1 MRTLIQA
8 LRTKELRHKILFVL
22 GMIIIYRIGSFI
34 PLPGVDYTVVQEC
47 TNTLTDNQ
55 ENFIGLVNL
64 FSGGAMLQLSIFALG
79 VMPYITASIVVQL
92 LRVVIPRFEALHK
105 EGQSGEAKLTQYT
118 RYLTIGLAVLQSTTI
133 VVTARSGA
141 LFSYQC
147 SQVIPDGSLWN
158 LIVMVL
164 VMTGGTGLIMWMA
177 ELITEKGIGQGMSV
191 LIFMSICSGFL
202 PQLWEIGYGTDGTDG
217 DWLKFGIVVAVLV
230 VILIFVVFVE
240 LSQRRI
246 PVQYTR
252 RMIGRKMYG
261 GSSTYLPLKIN
272 MSGVIPP
279 IFASSILA
287 IPTLIAQFDDD
298 AAWAEWINENLAD
311 TTSVWY
317 IVLYAIMIVF
327 FCFFY
332 TSITFNPDETAD
344 NMKQYGGFIPGIRAG
359 SATSRYLSYVMNR
372 LNTVGAIYLLF
383 VALIPTVLIMALD
396 INSQLP
402 FGGTTILII
411 AGVGLDTL
419 RQARAQTEQ
428 FQYAGFL
435 FEGTDHVEGGD
446 VKEHK
451 GLFGKKNKKAA
462 AVPAVEASADAQ
474 ASTPA
479 DKSEDEG
486 KNTEATEDEPVV
498 DEFAADATVSA
509 EPGASADGEPS
520 MEADDAAQPV
530 ERAEGEVADMPSGIA
545 QAADEAESDEEQ

>member
-8 LRTKELRHKILFVL
+8 LKTKELRNKILFTL
-22 GMIIIYRIGSFI
+22 GIIIIYRIGSFI
-34 PLPGVDYTVVQEC
+34 PTPGVDYTVVQQC
-47 TNTLTDNQ
+47 VGKMNNAS

-133 VVTARSGA
+133 LVTARSGA
-141 LFSYQC
+141 LFNYQC
-147 SQVIPDGSLWN
+147 SQVVPDGSVWN
-158 LIVMVL
+158 LVVMVL
-164 VMTGGTGLIMWMA
+164 IMTGGTGLIMWMA
-177 ELITEKGIGQGMSV
+177 ELVTDKGLGQGMSI

-202 PQLWEIGYGTDGTDG
+202 PQLWEIGWGTNGTDGNWG
-217 DWLKFGIVVAVLV
+217 KFAAVVGTLLV
-230 VILIFVVFVE
+230 IMILVIYVE
-240 LSQRRI
+240 LAQRRI

-287 IPTLIAQFDDD
+287 VPTLIAQFGNSDQS
-298 AAWAEWINENLAD
+298 WVKWINSNLAN

-317 IVLYAIMIVF
+317 IALYALMIVF

-332 TSITFNPDETAD
+332 TEITFNPDETAD

-359 SATSRYLSYVMNR
+359 SATSNYLSYVMNR
-372 LNTVGAIYLLF
+372 LNTVGAVYLLF
-383 VALIPTVLIMALD
+383 VALIPTVLIMAL
-396 INSQLP
+396 NLNTKLP

-419 RQARAQTEQ
+419 RQAKAQTEQ

-435 FEGTDHVEGGD
+435 FEDTDH
-446 VKEHK
+446 K
-451 GLFGKKNKKAA
+451 
-462 AVPAVEASADAQ
+462 
-474 ASTPA
+474 
-479 DKSEDEG
+479 EG
-486 KNTEATEDEPVV
+486 K
-498 DEFAADATVSA
+498 
-509 EPGASADGEPS
+509 
-520 MEADDAAQPV
+520 
-530 ERAEGEVADMPSGIA
+530 
-545 QAADEAESDEEQ
+545 

>member
-8 LRTKELRHKILFVL
+8 LKTKELRNKILFTL
-22 GMIIIYRIGSFI
+22 GIIIIYRIGSFI
-34 PLPGVDYTVVQEC
+34 PTPGVDYTVVQQC
-47 TNTLTDNQ
+47 VGKMNNAS

-79 VMPYITASIVVQL
+79 VMPYITASIVIQL

-133 VVTARSGA
+133 LVTARSGA
-141 LFSYQC
+141 LFNYQC
-147 SQVIPDGSLWN
+147 SQVVPDGSVWN
-158 LIVMVL
+158 LAVMVL
-164 VMTGGTGLIMWMA
+164 IMTGGTGLIMWMA
-177 ELITEKGIGQGMSV
+177 ELVTDKGLGQGMSI

-202 PQLWEIGYGTDGTDG
+202 PQLWEIGWGTNGTDGNWG
-217 DWLKFGIVVAVLV
+217 KFAAVVGTLLV
-230 VILIFVVFVE
+230 IMILVIYVE
-240 LSQRRI
+240 LAQRRI

-287 IPTLIAQFDDD
+287 VPTLIAQFGNSDQS
-298 AAWAEWINENLAD
+298 WVKWINSNLAN

-317 IVLYAIMIVF
+317 IALYALMIVF

-332 TSITFNPDETAD
+332 TEITFNPDETAD

-359 SATSRYLSYVMNR
+359 SATSNYLSYVMNR
-372 LNTVGAIYLLF
+372 LNTVGAVYLLF
-383 VALIPTVLIMALD
+383 VALIPTVLIMAL
-396 INSQLP
+396 NLNTKLP

-419 RQARAQTEQ
+419 RQAKAQTEQ

-435 FEGTDHVEGGD
+435 FEDTDH
-446 VKEHK
+446 K
-451 GLFGKKNKKAA
+451 
-462 AVPAVEASADAQ
+462 
-474 ASTPA
+474 
-479 DKSEDEG
+479 EG
-486 KNTEATEDEPVV
+486 K
-498 DEFAADATVSA
+498 
-509 EPGASADGEPS
+509 
-520 MEADDAAQPV
+520 
-530 ERAEGEVADMPSGIA
+530 
-545 QAADEAESDEEQ
+545 

>member
-8 LRTKELRHKILFVL
+8 LKTKELRNKILFTL
-22 GMIIIYRIGSFI
+22 GIIIIYRIGSFI
-34 PLPGVDYTVVQEC
+34 PTPGVDYTVVQQC
-47 TNTLTDNQ
+47 VGKMNNAS

-79 VMPYITASIVVQL
+79 VMPYITASIVIQL

-133 VVTARSGA
+133 LVTARSGA
-141 LFSYQC
+141 LFNYQC
-147 SQVIPDGSLWN
+147 SQVVPDGSVWN
-158 LIVMVL
+158 LVVMVL
-164 VMTGGTGLIMWMA
+164 IMTGGTGLIMWMA
-177 ELITEKGIGQGMSV
+177 ELVTDKGLGQGMSI

-202 PQLWEIGYGTDGTDG
+202 PQLWEIGWGTNGTDGNWG
-217 DWLKFGIVVAVLV
+217 KFAAVVGTLLV
-230 VILIFVVFVE
+230 IMILVIYVE
-240 LSQRRI
+240 LTQRRI

-252 RMIGRKMYG
+252 RMLGRKMYG

-287 IPTLIAQFDDD
+287 VPTLIAQFGNSDQS
-298 AAWAEWINENLAD
+298 WVKWINSNLAN

-317 IVLYAIMIVF
+317 IALYALMIVF

-332 TSITFNPDETAD
+332 TEITFNPDETAD

-359 SATSRYLSYVMNR
+359 SATSNYLSYVMNR
-372 LNTVGAIYLLF
+372 LNTVGAVYLLF
-383 VALIPTVLIMALD
+383 VALIPTVLIMAL
-396 INSQLP
+396 NLNTKLP

-419 RQARAQTEQ
+419 RQAKAQTEQ

-435 FEGTDHVEGGD
+435 FEDTDH
-446 VKEHK
+446 K
-451 GLFGKKNKKAA
+451 
-462 AVPAVEASADAQ
+462 
-474 ASTPA
+474 
-479 DKSEDEG
+479 EG
-486 KNTEATEDEPVV
+486 K
-498 DEFAADATVSA
+498 
-509 EPGASADGEPS
+509 
-520 MEADDAAQPV
+520 
-530 ERAEGEVADMPSGIA
+530 
-545 QAADEAESDEEQ
+545 

>member
-8 LRTKELRHKILFVL
+8 LKTKELRNKILFTL
-22 GMIIIYRIGSFI
+22 GIIIIYRIGSFI
-34 PLPGVDYTVVQEC
+34 PTPGVDYKVVQQC
-47 TNTLTDNQ
+47 LGSMDSTS

-79 VMPYITASIVVQL
+79 VMPYITASIVIQL

-133 VVTARSGA
+133 LVTARSGA
-141 LFSYQC
+141 LFNYRC
-147 SQVIPDGSLWN
+147 SQVVPDGSVWN
-158 LIVMVL
+158 LVVMVL
-164 VMTGGTGLIMWMA
+164 IMTGGTGLIMWMA
-177 ELITEKGIGQGMSV
+177 ELITDKGLGQGMSI

-202 PQLWEIGYGTDGTDG
+202 PQLWEIGWGTNGTDGNWG
-217 DWLKFGIVVAVLV
+217 KFAAVVGTLLV
-230 VILIFVVFVE
+230 IMILVIYVE
-240 LSQRRI
+240 LAQRRI

-287 IPTLIAQFDDD
+287 VPTLIAQFGNSDQS
-298 AAWAEWINENLAD
+298 WVKWINSNLAN

-317 IVLYAIMIVF
+317 IALYALMIVF

-332 TSITFNPDETAD
+332 TEITFNPDETAD

-359 SATSRYLSYVMNR
+359 SATSNYLSYVMNR
-372 LNTVGAIYLLF
+372 LNTVGAVYLLF
-383 VALIPTVLIMALD
+383 VALIPTVLIMAL
-396 INSQLP
+396 NLNTKLP

-419 RQARAQTEQ
+419 RQAKAQTEQ

-435 FEGTDHVEGGD
+435 FEDTDH
-446 VKEHK
+446 K
-451 GLFGKKNKKAA
+451 
-462 AVPAVEASADAQ
+462 
-474 ASTPA
+474 
-479 DKSEDEG
+479 EG
-486 KNTEATEDEPVV
+486 K
-498 DEFAADATVSA
+498 
-509 EPGASADGEPS
+509 
-520 MEADDAAQPV
+520 
-530 ERAEGEVADMPSGIA
+530 
-545 QAADEAESDEEQ
+545 

>member
-8 LRTKELRHKILFVL
+8 LKTKELRNKILFTL
-22 GMIIIYRIGSFI
+22 GIIIIYRIGSFI
-34 PLPGVDYTVVQEC
+34 PTPGVDYKVVQQC
-47 TNTLTDNQ
+47 VGSMNSTS

-79 VMPYITASIVVQL
+79 VMPYITASIVIQL

-133 VVTARSGA
+133 LVTARSGA
-141 LFSYQC
+141 LFNYRC
-147 SQVIPDGSLWN
+147 SQVVPDGSVWN
-158 LIVMVL
+158 LVVMVL
-164 VMTGGTGLIMWMA
+164 IMTGGTGLIMWMA
-177 ELITEKGIGQGMSV
+177 ELITDKGLGQGMSI

-202 PQLWEIGYGTDGTDG
+202 PQLWEIGWGTNGTDGNWG
-217 DWLKFGIVVAVLV
+217 KFAAVVGTLLV
-230 VILIFVVFVE
+230 IMILVIYVE
-240 LSQRRI
+240 LAQRRI

-287 IPTLIAQFDDD
+287 VPTLIAQFGNSDQS
-298 AAWAEWINENLAD
+298 WVKWINSNLAN

-317 IVLYAIMIVF
+317 IALYALMIVF

-332 TSITFNPDETAD
+332 TEITFNPDETAD

-359 SATSRYLSYVMNR
+359 SATSNYLSYVMNR
-372 LNTVGAIYLLF
+372 LNTVGAVYLLF
-383 VALIPTVLIMALD
+383 VALIPTVLIMAL
-396 INSQLP
+396 NLNTKLP

-419 RQARAQTEQ
+419 RQAKAQTEQ

-435 FEGTDHVEGGD
+435 FEDTDH
-446 VKEHK
+446 K
-451 GLFGKKNKKAA
+451 
-462 AVPAVEASADAQ
+462 
-474 ASTPA
+474 
-479 DKSEDEG
+479 EG
-486 KNTEATEDEPVV
+486 K
-498 DEFAADATVSA
+498 
-509 EPGASADGEPS
+509 
-520 MEADDAAQPV
+520 
-530 ERAEGEVADMPSGIA
+530 
-545 QAADEAESDEEQ
+545 

>member
-8 LRTKELRHKILFVL
+8 LKTKELRNKILFTL
-22 GMIIIYRIGSFI
+22 GIIIIYRIGSFI
-34 PLPGVDYTVVQEC
+34 PTPGVDYTVVQQC
-47 TNTLTDNQ
+47 VGKMNNAS

-79 VMPYITASIVVQL
+79 VMPYITASIVIQL

-133 VVTARSGA
+133 LVTARSGA
-141 LFSYQC
+141 LFNYQC
-147 SQVIPDGSLWN
+147 SQVVPDGSVWN
-158 LIVMVL
+158 LVVMVL
-164 VMTGGTGLIMWMA
+164 IMTGGTGLIMWMA
-177 ELITEKGIGQGMSV
+177 ELVTDKGLGQGMSI

-202 PQLWEIGYGTDGTDG
+202 PQLWEIGWGTNGTDGNWG
-217 DWLKFGIVVAVLV
+217 KFAAVVGTLLV
-230 VILIFVVFVE
+230 IMILVIYVE
-240 LSQRRI
+240 LAQRRI

-287 IPTLIAQFDDD
+287 VPTLIAQFGNSDQS
-298 AAWAEWINENLAD
+298 WVKWINSNLAN

-317 IVLYAIMIVF
+317 IALYALMIVF

-332 TSITFNPDETAD
+332 TEITFNPDETAD

-359 SATSRYLSYVMNR
+359 SATSNYLSYVMNR
-372 LNTVGAIYLLF
+372 LNTVGAVYLLF
-383 VALIPTVLIMALD
+383 VALIPTVLIMAL
-396 INSQLP
+396 NLHTKLP

-419 RQARAQTEQ
+419 RQAKAQTEQ

-435 FEGTDHVEGGD
+435 FEDTDH
-446 VKEHK
+446 K
-451 GLFGKKNKKAA
+451 
-462 AVPAVEASADAQ
+462 
-474 ASTPA
+474 
-479 DKSEDEG
+479 EG
-486 KNTEATEDEPVV
+486 K
-498 DEFAADATVSA
+498 
-509 EPGASADGEPS
+509 
-520 MEADDAAQPV
+520 
-530 ERAEGEVADMPSGIA
+530 
-545 QAADEAESDEEQ
+545 

>member
-8 LRTKELRHKILFVL
+8 LKTKELRNKILFTL
-22 GMIIIYRIGSFI
+22 GIIIIYRIGSFI
-34 PLPGVDYTVVQEC
+34 PTPGVDYTVVQQC
-47 TNTLTDNQ
+47 VGKMNNAS

-79 VMPYITASIVVQL
+79 VMPYITASIVIQL

-133 VVTARSGA
+133 LVTARSGA
-141 LFSYQC
+141 LFNYQC
-147 SQVIPDGSLWN
+147 SQVVPDGSVWN
-158 LIVMVL
+158 LVVMVL
-164 VMTGGTGLIMWMA
+164 IMTGGTGLIMWMA
-177 ELITEKGIGQGMSV
+177 ELVTDKGLGQGMSI

-202 PQLWEIGYGTDGTDG
+202 PQLWEIGWGTNGTDG
-217 DWLKFGIVVAVLV
+217 DWLKFGIVVGVLL
-230 VILIFVVFVE
+230 VILVFVVFVE

-252 RMIGRKMYG
+252 RMIGRRMYG

-287 IPTLIAQFDDD
+287 IPTLIAQFASDTD
-298 AAWAEWINENLAD
+298 WAQWINDNLAD

-317 IVLYAIMIVF
+317 IALYALMIVF

-359 SATSRYLSYVMNR
+359 NATSRYLSYVMNR
-372 LNTVGAIYLLF
+372 LNTVGAVYLLF

-396 INSQLP
+396 LNTQLP

-411 AGVGLDTL
+411 AGVGLDSL
-419 RQARAQTEQ
+419 RQAKAQTEQ

-435 FEGTDHVEGGD
+435 FEDTDHVEG
-446 VKEHK
+446 K
-451 GLFGKKNKKAA
+451 
-462 AVPAVEASADAQ
+462 
-474 ASTPA
+474 
-479 DKSEDEG
+479 
-486 KNTEATEDEPVV
+486 
-498 DEFAADATVSA
+498 
-509 EPGASADGEPS
+509 
-520 MEADDAAQPV
+520 
-530 ERAEGEVADMPSGIA
+530 
-545 QAADEAESDEEQ
+545 

>member
-8 LRTKELRHKILFVL
+8 LKTKELRNKILFTL
-22 GMIIIYRIGSFI
+22 GIIIIYRIGSFI
-34 PLPGVDYTVVQEC
+34 PTPGVDYTVVQQC
-47 TNTLTDNQ
+47 VGKMNNAS

-79 VMPYITASIVVQL
+79 VMPYITASIVIQL

-133 VVTARSGA
+133 LVTARSGA
-141 LFSYQC
+141 LFNYQC
-147 SQVIPDGSLWN
+147 SQVVPDGSVWN
-158 LIVMVL
+158 LVVMVL
-164 VMTGGTGLIMWMA
+164 IMTGGTGLIMWMA
-177 ELITEKGIGQGMSV
+177 ELVTDKGLGQGMSI

-202 PQLWEIGYGTDGTDG
+202 PQLWEIGWGTNGTDGNWG
-217 DWLKFGIVVAVLV
+217 KFAAVVGTLLV
-230 VILIFVVFVE
+230 IMILVIYVE
-240 LSQRRI
+240 LAQRRI

-287 IPTLIAQFDDD
+287 VPTLIAQFGNSDQS
-298 AAWAEWINENLAD
+298 WVKWINSNLAN

-317 IVLYAIMIVF
+317 IALYALMIVF

-332 TSITFNPDETAD
+332 TEITFNPDETAD

-359 SATSRYLSYVMNR
+359 SATSNYLSYVMNR
-372 LNTVGAIYLLF
+372 LNTVGAVYLLF
-383 VALIPTVLIMALD
+383 VALIPTVLIMAL
-396 INSQLP
+396 NLNTKLP

-411 AGVGLDTL
+411 AGVGLDSL
-419 RQARAQTEQ
+419 RQAKAQTEQ

-435 FEGTDHVEGGD
+435 FEDTDH
-446 VKEHK
+446 K
-451 GLFGKKNKKAA
+451 
-462 AVPAVEASADAQ
+462 
-474 ASTPA
+474 
-479 DKSEDEG
+479 EG
-486 KNTEATEDEPVV
+486 K
-498 DEFAADATVSA
+498 
-509 EPGASADGEPS
+509 
-520 MEADDAAQPV
+520 
-530 ERAEGEVADMPSGIA
+530 
-545 QAADEAESDEEQ
+545 

>member
-8 LRTKELRHKILFVL
+8 LKTKELRNKILFTL
-22 GMIIIYRIGSFI
+22 GIIIIYRIGSFI
-34 PLPGVDYTVVQEC
+34 PTPGVDYTVVQQC
-47 TNTLTDNQ
+47 VGKMNNAS

-79 VMPYITASIVVQL
+79 VMPYITASIVIQL

-133 VVTARSGA
+133 LVTARSGA

-147 SQVIPDGSLWN
+147 SQVVPDGSVWN
-158 LIVMVL
+158 LVVMVL
-164 VMTGGTGLIMWMA
+164 IMTGGTGLIMWMA
-177 ELITEKGIGQGMSV
+177 ELVTDKGLGQGMSI

-202 PQLWEIGYGTDGTDG
+202 PQLWEIGWGTNGTDGNWG
-217 DWLKFGIVVAVLV
+217 KFAAVVGTLLV
-230 VILIFVVFVE
+230 IMILVIYVE
-240 LSQRRI
+240 LAQRRI

-287 IPTLIAQFDDD
+287 VPTLIAQFGNSDQS
-298 AAWAEWINENLAD
+298 WVKWINSNLAN

-317 IVLYAIMIVF
+317 IALYALMIVF

-332 TSITFNPDETAD
+332 TEITFNPDETAD

-359 SATSRYLSYVMNR
+359 SATSNYLSYVMNR
-372 LNTVGAIYLLF
+372 LNTVGAVYLLF
-383 VALIPTVLIMALD
+383 VALIPTVLIMAL
-396 INSQLP
+396 NLNTKLP

-419 RQARAQTEQ
+419 RQAKAQTEQ

-435 FEGTDHVEGGD
+435 FEDTDH
-446 VKEHK
+446 K
-451 GLFGKKNKKAA
+451 
-462 AVPAVEASADAQ
+462 
-474 ASTPA
+474 
-479 DKSEDEG
+479 EG
-486 KNTEATEDEPVV
+486 K
-498 DEFAADATVSA
+498 
-509 EPGASADGEPS
+509 
-520 MEADDAAQPV
+520 
-530 ERAEGEVADMPSGIA
+530 
-545 QAADEAESDEEQ
+545 

>member
-8 LRTKELRHKILFVL
+8 LKTKELRNKILFTL
-22 GMIIIYRIGSFI
+22 GIIIIYRIGSFI
-34 PLPGVDYTVVQEC
+34 PTPGVDYTVVQQC
-47 TNTLTDNQ
+47 VGKMNNAS

-79 VMPYITASIVVQL
+79 VMPYITASIVIQL

-133 VVTARSGA
+133 LVTARSGA
-141 LFSYQC
+141 LFNYQC
-147 SQVIPDGSLWN
+147 SQVVPDGSVWN
-158 LIVMVL
+158 LVVMVL
-164 VMTGGTGLIMWMA
+164 IMTGGTGLIMWMA
-177 ELITEKGIGQGMSV
+177 ELVTDKGLGQGMSI

-202 PQLWEIGYGTDGTDG
+202 PQLWEIGWGTNGTDGNWG
-217 DWLKFGIVVAVLV
+217 KFAAVVGTLLV
-230 VILIFVVFVE
+230 IMILVIYVE
-240 LSQRRI
+240 LAQRRI

-287 IPTLIAQFDDD
+287 VPTLIAQFGNSDQS
-298 AAWAEWINENLAD
+298 WVKWINSNLAN

-317 IVLYAIMIVF
+317 IALYALMIVF

-332 TSITFNPDETAD
+332 TEITFNPDETAD

-359 SATSRYLSYVMNR
+359 SATSNYLSYVMNR
-372 LNTVGAIYLLF
+372 LNTIGAVYLLF
-383 VALIPTVLIMALD
+383 VALIPTVLIMAL
-396 INSQLP
+396 NLNTKLP

-419 RQARAQTEQ
+419 RQAKAQTEQ

-435 FEGTDHVEGGD
+435 FEDTDH
-446 VKEHK
+446 K
-451 GLFGKKNKKAA
+451 
-462 AVPAVEASADAQ
+462 
-474 ASTPA
+474 
-479 DKSEDEG
+479 EG
-486 KNTEATEDEPVV
+486 K
-498 DEFAADATVSA
+498 
-509 EPGASADGEPS
+509 
-520 MEADDAAQPV
+520 
-530 ERAEGEVADMPSGIA
+530 
-545 QAADEAESDEEQ
+545 

>member
-8 LRTKELRHKILFVL
+8 LKTKELRNKILFTL
-22 GMIIIYRIGSFI
+22 GIIIIYRIGSFI
-34 PLPGVDYTVVQEC
+34 PTPGVDYTVVQQC
-47 TNTLTDNQ
+47 VGKMNNAS

-79 VMPYITASIVVQL
+79 VMPYITASIVIQL

-133 VVTARSGA
+133 LVTARSGA
-141 LFSYQC
+141 LFNYQC
-147 SQVIPDGSLWN
+147 SQVVPDGSVWN
-158 LIVMVL
+158 LVVMVL
-164 VMTGGTGLIMWMA
+164 IMTGGTGLIMWMA
-177 ELITEKGIGQGMSV
+177 ELVTDKGLGQGMSI

-202 PQLWEIGYGTDGTDG
+202 PQLWEIGWGTNGTDGNWG
-217 DWLKFGIVVAVLV
+217 KFAAVVGTLLV
-230 VILIFVVFVE
+230 IMILVIYVE
-240 LSQRRI
+240 LAQRRI

-279 IFASSILA
+279 IFASILA
-287 IPTLIAQFDDD
+287 VPTLIAQFGNSDQS
-298 AAWAEWINENLAD
+298 WVKWINSNLAN

-317 IVLYAIMIVF
+317 IALYALMIVF

-332 TSITFNPDETAD
+332 TEITFNPDETAD

-359 SATSRYLSYVMNR
+359 SATSNYLSYVMNR
-372 LNTVGAIYLLF
+372 LNTVGAVYLLF
-383 VALIPTVLIMALD
+383 VALIPTVLIMAL
-396 INSQLP
+396 NLNTKLP

-419 RQARAQTEQ
+419 RQAKAQTEQ

-435 FEGTDHVEGGD
+435 FEDTDH
-446 VKEHK
+446 K
-451 GLFGKKNKKAA
+451 
-462 AVPAVEASADAQ
+462 
-474 ASTPA
+474 
-479 DKSEDEG
+479 EG
-486 KNTEATEDEPVV
+486 K
-498 DEFAADATVSA
+498 
-509 EPGASADGEPS
+509 
-520 MEADDAAQPV
+520 
-530 ERAEGEVADMPSGIA
+530 
-545 QAADEAESDEEQ
+545 

>member
-1 MRTLIQA
+1 MRACGARQGKESKVRTLIQA
-8 LRTKELRHKILFVL
+8 FRTKELRNKILFVL

-34 PLPGVDYTVVQEC
+34 PLPGVDYTVVQQC
-47 TNTLTDNQ
+47 ANDMTNNQ

-79 VMPYITASIVVQL
+79 VMPYITASIVIQL

-133 VVTARSGA
+133 VVTANSGA
-141 LFSYQC
+141 LFNYQC
-147 SQVIPDGSLWN
+147 SDVIPNDTPWS

-164 VMTGGTGLIMWMA
+164 VLTGGTGLIMWMA

-202 PQLWEIGYGTDGTDG
+202 PQLWEIGWGTNGTDG
-217 DWLKFGIVVAVLV
+217 DWLKFGIVVGVLL
-230 VILIFVVFVE
+230 VILVFVVFVE

-287 IPTLIAQFDDD
+287 IPTLIAQFGDSS
-298 AAWAEWINENLAD
+298 AGWVEWINSNLAD

-317 IVLYAIMIVF
+317 IALYALMIVF

-359 SATSRYLSYVMNR
+359 NATSRYLSYVMNR
-372 LNTVGAIYLLF
+372 LNTVGAVYLLF

-396 INSQLP
+396 LNTQLP

-411 AGVGLDTL
+411 AGVGLDSL
-419 RQARAQTEQ
+419 RQAKAQTEQ

-435 FEGTDHVEGGD
+435 FEDTDHVEG
-446 VKEHK
+446 K
-451 GLFGKKNKKAA
+451 
-462 AVPAVEASADAQ
+462 
-474 ASTPA
+474 
-479 DKSEDEG
+479 
-486 KNTEATEDEPVV
+486 
-498 DEFAADATVSA
+498 
-509 EPGASADGEPS
+509 
-520 MEADDAAQPV
+520 
-530 ERAEGEVADMPSGIA
+530 
-545 QAADEAESDEEQ
+545 

>member
-8 LRTKELRHKILFVL
+8 FRTKELRNKILFVL

-34 PLPGVDYTVVQEC
+34 PLPGVDYTVVQQC
-47 TNTLTDNQ
+47 ANDMTNNQ

-79 VMPYITASIVVQL
+79 VMPYITASIVIQL

-133 VVTARSGA
+133 VVTANSGA
-141 LFSYQC
+141 LFNYQC
-147 SQVIPDGSLWN
+147 SDVIPNDTLWS

-164 VMTGGTGLIMWMA
+164 VLTGGTGLIMWMA

-202 PQLWEIGYGTDGTDG
+202 PQLWEIGWGTNGTDG
-217 DWLKFGIVVAVLV
+217 DWLKFGIVVGVLL
-230 VILIFVVFVE
+230 VILVFVVFVE

-287 IPTLIAQFDDD
+287 IPTLIAQFASDTD
-298 AAWAEWINENLAD
+298 WAQWINDNLAD

-317 IVLYAIMIVF
+317 IALYALMIVF

-359 SATSRYLSYVMNR
+359 NATSRYLSYVMNR
-372 LNTVGAIYLLF
+372 LNTVGAVYLLF

-396 INSQLP
+396 LNTQLP

-411 AGVGLDTL
+411 AGVGLDSL
-419 RQARAQTEQ
+419 RQAKAQTEQ

-435 FEGTDHVEGGD
+435 FEDTDHVEG
-446 VKEHK
+446 K
-451 GLFGKKNKKAA
+451 
-462 AVPAVEASADAQ
+462 
-474 ASTPA
+474 
-479 DKSEDEG
+479 
-486 KNTEATEDEPVV
+486 
-498 DEFAADATVSA
+498 
-509 EPGASADGEPS
+509 
-520 MEADDAAQPV
+520 
-530 ERAEGEVADMPSGIA
+530 
-545 QAADEAESDEEQ
+545 

>member
-8 LRTKELRHKILFVL
+8 LKTKELRNKILFTL
-22 GMIIIYRIGSFI
+22 GIIIIYRIGSFI
-34 PLPGVDYTVVQEC
+34 PTPGVDYTVVQQC
-47 TNTLTDNQ
+47 VGKMNNAS

-79 VMPYITASIVVQL
+79 VMPYITASIVIQL

-133 VVTARSGA
+133 LVTARSGA
-141 LFSYQC
+141 LFNYQC
-147 SQVIPDGSLWN
+147 SQVVPDGSVWN
-158 LIVMVL
+158 LVVMVL
-164 VMTGGTGLIMWMA
+164 IMTGGTGLIMWMA
-177 ELITEKGIGQGMSV
+177 ELVTDKGLGQGMSI

-202 PQLWEIGYGTDGTDG
+202 PQLWEIGWGTNGTDGNWG
-217 DWLKFGIVVAVLV
+217 KFAAVVGTLLV
-230 VILIFVVFVE
+230 IMILVIYVE
-240 LSQRRI
+240 LTQRRI

-287 IPTLIAQFDDD
+287 VPTLIAQFGNSDQS
-298 AAWAEWINENLAD
+298 WVKWINSNLAN

-317 IVLYAIMIVF
+317 IALYALMIVF

-332 TSITFNPDETAD
+332 TEITFNPDETAD

-359 SATSRYLSYVMNR
+359 SATSNYLSYVMNR
-372 LNTVGAIYLLF
+372 LNTVGAVYLLF
-383 VALIPTVLIMALD
+383 VALIPTVLIMAL
-396 INSQLP
+396 NLNTKLP

-419 RQARAQTEQ
+419 RQAKAQTEQ

-435 FEGTDHVEGGD
+435 FEDTDH
-446 VKEHK
+446 K
-451 GLFGKKNKKAA
+451 
-462 AVPAVEASADAQ
+462 
-474 ASTPA
+474 
-479 DKSEDEG
+479 EG
-486 KNTEATEDEPVV
+486 K
-498 DEFAADATVSA
+498 
-509 EPGASADGEPS
+509 
-520 MEADDAAQPV
+520 
-530 ERAEGEVADMPSGIA
+530 
-545 QAADEAESDEEQ
+545 

>member
-8 LRTKELRHKILFVL
+8 LKTKELRNKILFTL
-22 GMIIIYRIGSFI
+22 GIIIIYRIGSFI
-34 PLPGVDYTVVQEC
+34 PTPGVDYTVVQQC
-47 TNTLTDNQ
+47 VGKMNNAS
-55 ENFIGLVNL
+55 ENFIGLENL

-79 VMPYITASIVVQL
+79 VMPYITASIVIQL

-133 VVTARSGA
+133 LVTARSGA
-141 LFSYQC
+141 LFNYQC
-147 SQVIPDGSLWN
+147 SQVVPDGSVWN
-158 LIVMVL
+158 LVVMVL
-164 VMTGGTGLIMWMA
+164 IMTGGTGLIMWMA
-177 ELITEKGIGQGMSV
+177 ELVTDKGLGQGMSI

-202 PQLWEIGYGTDGTDG
+202 PQLWEIGWGTNGTDGNWG
-217 DWLKFGIVVAVLV
+217 KFAAVVGTLLV
-230 VILIFVVFVE
+230 IMILVIYVE
-240 LSQRRI
+240 LAQRRI

-287 IPTLIAQFDDD
+287 VPTLIAQFGNSDQS
-298 AAWAEWINENLAD
+298 WVKWINSNLAN

-317 IVLYAIMIVF
+317 IALYALMIVF

-332 TSITFNPDETAD
+332 TEITFNPDETAD

-359 SATSRYLSYVMNR
+359 SATSNYLSYVMNR
-372 LNTVGAIYLLF
+372 LNTVGAVYLLF
-383 VALIPTVLIMALD
+383 VALIPTVLIMAL
-396 INSQLP
+396 NLNTKLP

-419 RQARAQTEQ
+419 RQAKAQTEQ

-435 FEGTDHVEGGD
+435 FEDTDH
-446 VKEHK
+446 K
-451 GLFGKKNKKAA
+451 
-462 AVPAVEASADAQ
+462 
-474 ASTPA
+474 
-479 DKSEDEG
+479 EG
-486 KNTEATEDEPVV
+486 K
-498 DEFAADATVSA
+498 
-509 EPGASADGEPS
+509 
-520 MEADDAAQPV
+520 
-530 ERAEGEVADMPSGIA
+530 
-545 QAADEAESDEEQ
+545 

>member
-8 LRTKELRHKILFVL
+8 LKTKELRNKILFTL
-22 GMIIIYRIGSFI
+22 GIIIIYRIGSFI
-34 PLPGVDYTVVQEC
+34 PTPGVDYTVVQQC
-47 TNTLTDNQ
+47 VGKMNNAS

-79 VMPYITASIVVQL
+79 VMPYITASIVIQL

-133 VVTARSGA
+133 LVTARSGA
-141 LFSYQC
+141 LFNYQC
-147 SQVIPDGSLWN
+147 SQVVPDGSVWN
-158 LIVMVL
+158 LVVMVL
-164 VMTGGTGLIMWMA
+164 IMTGGTGLIMWMA
-177 ELITEKGIGQGMSV
+177 ELVTDKGLGQGMSI

-202 PQLWEIGYGTDGTDG
+202 PQLWEIGWGTNGTDGNWG
-217 DWLKFGIVVAVLV
+217 KFAAAVGTLLV
-230 VILIFVVFVE
+230 IMILVIYVE
-240 LSQRRI
+240 LAQRRI

-287 IPTLIAQFDDD
+287 VPTLIAQFGNSDQS
-298 AAWAEWINENLAD
+298 WVKWINSNLAN

-317 IVLYAIMIVF
+317 IALYALMIVF

-332 TSITFNPDETAD
+332 TEITFNPDETAD

-359 SATSRYLSYVMNR
+359 SATSNYLSYVMNR
-372 LNTVGAIYLLF
+372 LNTVGAVYLLF
-383 VALIPTVLIMALD
+383 VALIPTVLIMAL
-396 INSQLP
+396 NLNTKLP

-419 RQARAQTEQ
+419 RQAKAQTEQ

-435 FEGTDHVEGGD
+435 FEDTDH
-446 VKEHK
+446 K
-451 GLFGKKNKKAA
+451 
-462 AVPAVEASADAQ
+462 
-474 ASTPA
+474 
-479 DKSEDEG
+479 EG
-486 KNTEATEDEPVV
+486 K
-498 DEFAADATVSA
+498 
-509 EPGASADGEPS
+509 
-520 MEADDAAQPV
+520 
-530 ERAEGEVADMPSGIA
+530 
-545 QAADEAESDEEQ
+545 

>member
-8 LRTKELRHKILFVL
+8 LKTKELRNKILFTL
-22 GMIIIYRIGSFI
+22 GIIIIYRIGSFI
-34 PLPGVDYTVVQEC
+34 PTPGVDYKVVQQFLGSMNS
-47 TNTLTDNQ
+47 TS

-79 VMPYITASIVVQL
+79 VMPYITASIVIQL

-133 VVTARSGA
+133 LVTARSGA
-141 LFSYQC
+141 LFNYRC
-147 SQVIPDGSLWN
+147 SQVVPDGSVWN
-158 LIVMVL
+158 LVVMVL
-164 VMTGGTGLIMWMA
+164 IMTGGTGLIMWMA
-177 ELITEKGIGQGMSV
+177 ELITDKGLGQGMSI

-202 PQLWEIGYGTDGTDG
+202 PQLWEIGWGTKGTDGN
-217 DWLKFGIVVAVLV
+217 WAKFAAVVGVLL
-230 VILIFVVFVE
+230 VIMILVIYVE

-287 IPTLIAQFDDD
+287 IPTLIAQFGKSDQS
-298 AAWAEWINENLAD
+298 WVKWINSNLAN

-317 IVLYAIMIVF
+317 IALYALMIVF

-332 TSITFNPDETAD
+332 TEITFNPDETAD

-359 SATSRYLSYVMNR
+359 SATSNYLSYVMNR
-372 LNTVGAIYLLF
+372 LNTVGAVYLLF
-383 VALIPTVLIMALD
+383 VALIPTVLIMAL
-396 INSQLP
+396 NLNTKLP

-419 RQARAQTEQ
+419 RQAKAQTEQ

-435 FEGTDHVEGGD
+435 FEDTDH
-446 VKEHK
+446 K
-451 GLFGKKNKKAA
+451 
-462 AVPAVEASADAQ
+462 
-474 ASTPA
+474 
-479 DKSEDEG
+479 EG
-486 KNTEATEDEPVV
+486 K
-498 DEFAADATVSA
+498 
-509 EPGASADGEPS
+509 
-520 MEADDAAQPV
+520 
-530 ERAEGEVADMPSGIA
+530 
-545 QAADEAESDEEQ
+545 

>member
-8 LRTKELRHKILFVL
+8 LKTKELRNKILFTL
-22 GMIIIYRIGSFI
+22 GIIIIYRIGSFI
-34 PLPGVDYTVVQEC
+34 PTPGVDYTVVQQC
-47 TNTLTDNQ
+47 VGKMNNAS

-79 VMPYITASIVVQL
+79 VMPYITASIVIQL

-133 VVTARSGA
+133 LVTARSGA
-141 LFSYQC
+141 LFNYQC
-147 SQVIPDGSLWN
+147 AQVVPDGSVWN
-158 LIVMVL
+158 LVVMVL
-164 VMTGGTGLIMWMA
+164 IMTGGTGLIMWMA
-177 ELITEKGIGQGMSV
+177 ELVTDKGLGQGMSI

-202 PQLWEIGYGTDGTDG
+202 PQLWEIGWGTNGTDGNWG
-217 DWLKFGIVVAVLV
+217 KFAAVVGTLLV
-230 VILIFVVFVE
+230 IMILVIYVE
-240 LSQRRI
+240 LAQRRI

-287 IPTLIAQFDDD
+287 VPTLIAQFGNSDQS
-298 AAWAEWINENLAD
+298 WVKWINSNLAN

-317 IVLYAIMIVF
+317 IALYALMIVF

-332 TSITFNPDETAD
+332 TEITFNPDETAD

-359 SATSRYLSYVMNR
+359 SATSNYLSYVMNR
-372 LNTVGAIYLLF
+372 LNTVGAVYLLF
-383 VALIPTVLIMALD
+383 VALIPTVLIMAL
-396 INSQLP
+396 NLNTKLP

-419 RQARAQTEQ
+419 RQAKAQTEQ

-435 FEGTDHVEGGD
+435 FEDTDH
-446 VKEHK
+446 K
-451 GLFGKKNKKAA
+451 
-462 AVPAVEASADAQ
+462 
-474 ASTPA
+474 
-479 DKSEDEG
+479 EG
-486 KNTEATEDEPVV
+486 K
-498 DEFAADATVSA
+498 
-509 EPGASADGEPS
+509 
-520 MEADDAAQPV
+520 
-530 ERAEGEVADMPSGIA
+530 
-545 QAADEAESDEEQ
+545 

>member
-8 LRTKELRHKILFVL
+8 LKTKELRKKILFVL
-22 GMIIIYRIGSFI
+22 FIIIVYRIGSFI
-34 PLPGVDYTVVQEC
+34 PTPGVDYNVVNKC
-47 TNTLTDNQ
+47 MATIGSASQ

-133 VVTARSGA
+133 LVTARSGA
-141 LFSYQC
+141 LFNYRC
-147 SQVIPDGSLWN
+147 DQVIPDGSVWN
-158 LIVMVL
+158 LVVMVL
-164 VMTGGTGLIMWMA
+164 IMTGGTGLIMWMA
-177 ELITEKGIGQGMSV
+177 ELVTDKGIGQGMSI

-202 PQLWEIGYGTDGTDG
+202 PQLWEIGWGTNGTNG
-217 DWLKFGIVVAVLV
+217 DWLKFGIVTGVLV
-230 VILIFVVFVE
+230 VILVFVDFVE

-287 IPTLIAQFDDD
+287 IPTLIAQFGKSDQS
-298 AAWAEWINENLAD
+298 WVKWINANLAN

-317 IVLYAIMIVF
+317 IALYALMIVF

-359 SATSRYLSYVMNR
+359 NATSRYLTYVMNR
-372 LNTVGAIYLLF
+372 LNTVGAVYLLF
-383 VALIPTVLIMALD
+383 VALIPTVLIMALGD
-396 INSQLP
+396 IFRYNIKNKTELGLEAMSYTDKGELVP
-402 FGGTTILII
+402 DSLTNKIVKDRLAKEDCKNGWILDGYPRNAAQVTALDEMLADLDTPLDHVVALEAARDVLLERMKKRAAEQGRADDTPEAI
-411 AGVGLDTL
+411 AKRLETYEKETAPLLDIYEARGLLVVVNGVGDI
-419 RQARAQTEQ
+419 
-428 FQYAGFL
+428 
-435 FEGTDHVEGGD
+435 
-446 VKEHK
+446 
-451 GLFGKKNKKAA
+451 
-462 AVPAVEASADAQ
+462 
-474 ASTPA
+474 
-479 DKSEDEG
+479 DEI
-486 KNTEATEDEPVV
+486 
-498 DEFAADATVSA
+498 
-509 EPGASADGEPS
+509 
-520 MEADDAAQPV
+520 
-530 ERAEGEVADMPSGIA
+530 SGRIISHL
-545 QAADEAESDEEQ
+545 E